1 MKRYT
6 SLRIGSRI
14 SAFIDWRSVSLLLL
28 LAVTA
33 FLVMVVSI
41 GVGEVKLSPVDVL
54 RVFLG
59 AGSKFHQLIVETFR
73 LPRII
78 LAIIAGASLA
88 VSGALL
94 QAVIRNPLASPDMV
108 GVTGG
113 ASVGAVTVI
122 TFFSDRSTNL
132 SVSLFWVPAASFI
145 GASLVVGLLLLLS
158 WGKMSSFRLVLLG
171 IGFTLATQAATNFII
186 LIGPPFS
193 ALQAKTWLT
202 GSIYGSNWNQVAVL
216 VPWVAFLFPLA
227 FAFARHLN
235 VSQMGDSLATALGA
249 RSSLHRIWFL
259 LIGTG
264 LAGAAVA
271 FVGTIGFVGL
281 IAPHAARKLVGANYG
296 VLLPASAL
304 LGAIMVMGADLLG
317 RTLFAP
323 LEVPAGVLT
332 AVIGAPYF
340 LFLLYWNRKK

>member
-6 SLRIGSRI
+6 SLRLGSRF
-14 SAFIDWRSVSLLLL
+14 SALIDWRAVSILFL
-28 LAVTA
+28 LAAFA
-33 FLVMVVSI
+33 FLVMVLSV
-41 GVGEVKLSPVDVL
+41 GVGQVQLSPLDVI

-59 AGSKFHQLIVETFR
+59 IGSKFDQLIVETFR
-73 LPRII
+73 LPRIL
-78 LAIIAGASLA
+78 LALIAGASLA
-88 VSGALL
+88 VSGAFL

-145 GASLVVGLLLLLS
+145 GAAVIVGLLLFFS
-158 WGKMSSFRLVLLG
+158 WGKISPFRLVLLG

-216 VPWVAFLFPLA
+216 LPWLALLLPLA
-227 FAFARHLN
+227 FVFSRHLN

-249 RSSLHRIWFL
+249 RPSLQRLLVL
-259 LIGTG
+259 LIATA
-264 LAGAAVA
+264 LAGAAVS

-281 IAPHAARKLVGANYG
+281 IAPHAARKLVGAAYG
-296 VLLPASAL
+296 LLLPASAL

-323 LEVPAGVLT
+323 LEVPAGVLI

-340 LFLLYWNRKK
+340 LFLLYWSRKK